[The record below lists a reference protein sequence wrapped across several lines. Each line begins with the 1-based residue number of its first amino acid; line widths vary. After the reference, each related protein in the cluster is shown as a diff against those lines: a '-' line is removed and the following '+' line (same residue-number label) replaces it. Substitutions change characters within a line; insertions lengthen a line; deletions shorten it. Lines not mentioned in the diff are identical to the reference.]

1 MNQAVADDIG
11 KLILR
16 LTLGIL
22 LLLHGANK
30 ITNGVS
36 GIEGMLQGAGL
47 PAYLAY
53 GSYVGEV
60 LAPLLVIL
68 GLYSRVGA
76 FLVVVHM
83 AFAVFLAHR
92 ADLLL
97 LGPQGG
103 WALELQGFYFFT
115 ALALLYTGPGRVA
128 FNRG

>member
-16 LTLGIL
+16 FTLGIL
-22 LLLHGANK
+22 LLLHGISK
-30 ITNGVS
+30 ITKGVS
-36 GIEGMLQGAGL
+36 GMEGMLQGAGL

-53 GSYVGEV
+53 GAYVGEV
-60 LAPLLVIL
+60 LAPVLVIL

-76 FLVVVHM
+76 FLIVVNM
-83 AFAVFLAHR
+83 AFTVFLAHR
-92 ADLLL
+92 ADLLV

-115 ALALLYTGPGRVA
+115 ALALLYTGPGRIA
-128 FNRG
+128 FNSR